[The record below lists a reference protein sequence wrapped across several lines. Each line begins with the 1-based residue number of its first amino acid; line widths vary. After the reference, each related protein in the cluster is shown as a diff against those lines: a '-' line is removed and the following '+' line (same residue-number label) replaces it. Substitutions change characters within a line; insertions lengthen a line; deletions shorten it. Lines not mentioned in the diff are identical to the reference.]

1 MRPARTAVSKAMAWA
16 LKELSQK
23 KVRWRVHD
31 YADGWIYYDTEEEAR
46 ASDEAQN
53 GALVECATEQ
63 VRRP

>member
-1 MRPARTAVSKAMAWA
+1 MAWA

-23 KVRWRVHD
+23 KARWRVHD